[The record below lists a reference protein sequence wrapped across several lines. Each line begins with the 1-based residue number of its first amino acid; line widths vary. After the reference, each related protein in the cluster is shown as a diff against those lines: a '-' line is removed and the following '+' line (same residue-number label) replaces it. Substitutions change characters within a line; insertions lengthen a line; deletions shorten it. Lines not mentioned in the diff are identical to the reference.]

1 MVITREEAK
10 EIIPVLQAFIDEKP
24 IQMWNGAYWQGGED
38 NHVIQK
44 EYIDLDT
51 SEVLPL
57 THINH
62 SPINFKEYFRIKED
76 CSYRVTNP
84 CIGCPAHCRQF
95 LLDGGTEWTCGYVIC
110 IKNRKDVNPKEAE

>member
-1 MVITREEAK
+1 MVLTREEAK
-10 EIIPVLQAFIDEKP
+10 DLIPILQAFIDGKP

-38 NHVIQK
+38 NHIIQK

-62 SPINFKEYFRIKED
+62 SPINFKEYFRVKED
-76 CSYRVTNP
+76 CSYKTSNP
-84 CIGCPAHCRQF
+84 CIGCKHHCTQN
-95 LLDGGTEWTCGYVIC
+95 LLEGGVEWIC
-110 IKNRKDVNPKEAE
+110 AYTICKYYFQNANPKEGE